1 MPFPRRLPSALAAQ
15 ALPSA
20 LAAQA
25 LPSALAAQA
34 LPSALAAVLLLL
46 AACDQPLTGQ
56 GQSPP
61 ETAPGEEAAL
71 VFPRPDRPVAPI
83 VSDQYSDEASRDR
96 EGEAALVLQLLEVR
110 PGLRVA
116 DIGAGR
122 GYYTVRL
129 APAVGATGIVF
140 ANDVLAP
147 VLSRLNERVIREGLA
162 NVRPILGAPGNA
174 NLPPASIDLALM
186 VHMYH
191 EIEDPYGLL
200 WHLHR
205 QLRSGGRV
213 AILENDRPTRLH
225 GTPPALLQCELEQ
238 AGFQQTTF
246 HELPTGSYLA
256 VFEPTTRPAP
266 EDITPCAA

>member
-1 MPFPRRLPSALAAQ
+1 MPLPRRLLAAI
-15 ALPSA
+15 
-20 LAAQA
+20 
-25 LPSALAAQA
+25 
-34 LPSALAAVLLLL
+34 AAVPLFL
-46 AACDQPLTGQ
+46 AACDQPLSSQ
-56 GQSPP
+56 GQFAADPLP
-61 ETAPGEEAAL
+61 DAAAAP

-96 EGEAALVLQLLEVR
+96 EGEAALVLQLLGVQ

-129 APAVGATGIVF
+129 APAVGPTGIVF
-140 ANDVLAP
+140 ANDVLPP

-162 NVRPILGAPGNA
+162 NVRPILGGPGNA
-174 NLPPASIDLALM
+174 NLPPGSTDLALM

-200 WHLHR
+200 WHLHG

-225 GTPPALLQCELEQ
+225 GTPPALLLCELEQ
-238 AGFQQTTF
+238 AGFRQTEF
-246 HELPTGSYLA
+246 HDLPTGSYLA

-266 EDITPCAA
+266 DDITPCSAG

>member
-1 MPFPRRLPSALAAQ
+1 MPLPRRFLAALAA
-15 ALPSA
+15 LP
-20 LAAQA
+20 
-25 LPSALAAQA
+25 
-34 LPSALAAVLLLL
+34 LLL
-46 AACDQPLTGQ
+46 AACDQPGS
-56 GQSPP
+56 GHGPFEP
-61 ETAPGEEAAL
+61 AAEFGAEPGPS
-71 VFPRPDRPVAPI
+71 FPRPDRPVAPI

-110 PGLRVA
+110 PGMRVA

-129 APAVGATGIVF
+129 SPAVGGTGIVF

-147 VLSRLNERVIREGLA
+147 VLARLNERVIREGLA

-174 NLPPASIDLALM
+174 NLPPNSTDLALM

-200 WHLHR
+200 WHLHG

-225 GTPPALLQCELEQ
+225 GTPPDLLACELEQ
-238 AGFQQTTF
+238 AGFRQIAF

-256 VFEPTTRPAP
+256 VFEPAARPSP
-266 EDITPCAA
+266 EDITPCSAS